1 MSYGSCVDVHCTHT
15 TLPPSFPPPTHL
27 PTHTHTHTSI
37 SPVSTL
43 TIQGRVYPVTDHYL
57 PEIART
63 IHWREMGDE
72 YTPDTNVDLVA
83 SVVVYLARSQP
94 MVSPYRYRNIICR
107 LLPWEQLPW
116 KWFPWRLLIV
126 AIGTTLQ
133 PFHWLNCYPHFLHCG
148 GESPGGRFASC
159 PARVHHSGYLQ
170 SYIAIL
176 FLCRVV
182 SWCSC
187 QAGMISWLC

>member
-1 MSYGSCVDVHCTHT
+1 M
-15 TLPPSFPPPTHL
+15 
-27 PTHTHTHTSI
+27 
-37 SPVSTL
+37 
-43 TIQGRVYPVTDHYL
+43 YPVTDHYL

-148 GESPGGRFASC
+148 GESRREVC
-159 PARVHHSGYLQ
+159 
-170 SYIAIL
+170 
-176 FLCRVV
+176 FL
-182 SWCSC
+182 SCSC
-187 QAGMISWLC
+187 APLWLLTILYDVLLQYSFYSFSVGWYLGVLARLG

>member
-1 MSYGSCVDVHCTHT
+1 MRRRALYTHHPSPF
-15 TLPPSFPPPTHL
+15 LPPAHP

-133 PFHWLNCYPHFLHCG
+133 PTGSIVSLTSFIVG
-148 GESPGGRFASC
+148 GSPGGRFASC

>member
-1 MSYGSCVDVHCTHT
+1 MH
-15 TLPPSFPPPTHL
+15 LPPPPP
-27 PTHTHTHTSI
+27 THTSI

-94 MVSPYRYRNIICR
+94 MVSPYCYRNIICW

-116 KWFPWRLLIV
+116 KWFPWR
-126 AIGTTLQ
+126 
-133 PFHWLNCYPHFLHCG
+133 
-148 GESPGGRFASC
+148 
-159 PARVHHSGYLQ
+159 
-170 SYIAIL
+170 
-176 FLCRVV
+176 
-182 SWCSC
+182 
-187 QAGMISWLC
+187 